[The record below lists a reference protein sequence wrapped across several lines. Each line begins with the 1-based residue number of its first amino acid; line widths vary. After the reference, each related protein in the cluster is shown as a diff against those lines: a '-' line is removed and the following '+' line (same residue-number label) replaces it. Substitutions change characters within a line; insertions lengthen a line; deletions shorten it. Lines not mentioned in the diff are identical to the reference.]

1 MNDNSSTDMLKL
13 IFENSRKVPLRYV
26 IQVAIVLEENNAE
39 AIKYARRFCL
49 ASLWFFV
56 SILNV
61 GFMVLIK
68 P

>member
-1 MNDNSSTDMLKL
+1 MNDNSSTDMLNL

-39 AIKYARRFCL
+39 AIKYARRICL